1 MQANTLQPVWNE
13 LWHVKNVPTD
23 ATLAV
28 QVMDKDEGKT
38 DDFVGKFETT
48 VAPGAKEAVIQGPLH
63 RRRGGTFWLQVRTP
77 LFHTHKLQAL
87 THARARAGRVA
98 RTHNAT
104 QRGAGVLL

>member
-1 MQANTLQPVWNE
+1 MNTLQPVWNE
-13 LWHVKNVPTD
+13 LWHLKNVPTD

-63 RRRGGTFWLQVRTP
+63 RRRSGTFWLKVRTSSY
-77 LFHTHKLQAL
+77 HTHKP
-87 THARARAGRVA
+87 
-98 RTHNAT
+98 
-104 QRGAGVLL
+104 